1 MMGRKLKNLI
11 SNAAFTAYLFPSM
24 VGKFII
30 REPIRLTALGVAK
43 YGKLKSEKS
52 KKVIEGVTFVGDVAG
67 LLVSA
72 IPIGITA
79 LPYIWSGNEEKNI
92 YKTIEEV
99 IEKNRED
106 N

>member
-1 MMGRKLKNLI
+1 MKKHLKNLI
-11 SNAAFTAYLFPSM
+11 SNTAFYTYMFPST
-24 VGKFII
+24 VGRFIV
-30 REPIRLTALGVAK
+30 REPIRLTALGIAK
-43 YGKLKSEKS
+43 YGKFKSERA
-52 KKVIEGVTFVGDVAG
+52 KKILEGITFAGDLAG

-79 LPYIWSGNEEKNI
+79 FPYIWEGNKEKNI

-106 N
+106 

>member
-1 MMGRKLKNLI
+1 MKKRELKNLI
-11 SNAAFTAYLFPSM
+11 SNVTFSAYLFPSL
-24 VGKFII
+24 VGRFII
-30 REPIRLTALGVAK
+30 REPIRLTALGIAK
-43 YGKLKSEKS
+43 YGKLKSERS
-52 KKVIEGVTFVGDVAG
+52 KKIIEGITFVGDVAG

-79 LPYIWSGNEEKNI
+79 FPYIWEGNEEKNI
-92 YKTIEEV
+92 YKIISEV